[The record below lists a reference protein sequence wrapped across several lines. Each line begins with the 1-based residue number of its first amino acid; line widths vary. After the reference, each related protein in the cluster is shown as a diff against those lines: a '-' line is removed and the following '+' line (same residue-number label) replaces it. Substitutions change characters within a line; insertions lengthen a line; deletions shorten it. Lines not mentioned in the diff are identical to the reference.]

1 MSGFRQNLRGCMDF
15 IKVLI
20 HDVCIIVCI
29 VCEPTAVQDKLLDY
43 RNSLIF
49 SSKDSVLAPFIK
61 IPWLRDFSFLFH

>member
-1 MSGFRQNLRGCMDF
+1 MYINIYLQKRKMSGFRQNVRECMDF

-43 RNSLIF
+43 RKKLNIF
-49 SSKDSVLAPFIK
+49 F
-61 IPWLRDFSFLFH
+61 